1 MKETTMFNIPA
12 FRQMGVAAITTL
24 AATAALAHPSLI
36 DSTPKDN
43 SEGPAPAK
51 IELRF
56 SEKLTRQFSKAN
68 LVMTKMPGM
77 ASHGPMKMAAKVG
90 MADDPKVMVLTPNQ
104 ALAPGKYSVEWR
116 AVSADT
122 HPVNGKITFTVK

>member
-1 MKETTMFNIPA
+1 MFNIRA
-12 FRQMGVAAITTL
+12 FRQMGVAAIATL
-24 AATAALAHPSLI
+24 AATAAFAHPSLI

-51 IELRF
+51 IELHF
-56 SEKLTRQFSKAN
+56 SENLTKQFSRAN
-68 LVMTKMPGM
+68 LVMTEMPGM
-77 ASHGPMKMAAKVG
+77 ASHGPMKIAVKVAV
-90 MADDPKVMVLTPNQ
+90 ADDPKVMVLTPNQ

-122 HPVNGKITFTVK
+122 HPITGKITFAVK